1 MPSWKKILQSG
12 SAVHVPNITASSLP
26 NVSQPNVVGYD
37 ISTGRLTYMPTSSI
51 SSSSPTLIQTLTANV
66 TVGGVSSGTS
76 FNSGSQLEQVLRSIL
91 ITFIP
96 ATISSLT
103 VRNGVST
110 VSLSNRDVNDSFTIN
125 TASFTAT
132 ADNPNNRLPQSAS
145 FTSSNADSDFQHY
158 LSDTLTT
165 SNAFGLGSSRT
176 INKASTNG
184 TITFTVRALRPD
196 NGSIISTT
204 TNVSFLFRNYLA
216 ASSTIVSNNITAQTV
231 INAYVDST
239 LATSKSWTAT
249 CAAANNNASNYT
261 YIIYPA
267 SYGDLSNVIQNG
279 ALSVL
284 TAFTSL
290 GNYTIN
296 TPTHNVSVSMR
307 FYRSNSPGAFAEFTL
322 LTIS

>member
-12 SAVHVPNITASSLP
+12 SAVHVTNITASSLP

-37 ISTGRLTYMPTSSI
+37 SSTGRLTYMPTSSI

-96 ATISSLT
+96 ATISSLS
-103 VRNGVST
+103 VRNGGST
-110 VSLSNRDVNDSFTIN
+110 VTSNRDVNDSFTIN

-216 ASSTIVSNNITAQTV
+216 ASSTIVSDVSTAQTV
-231 INAYVDST
+231 INANVTST
-239 LATSKSWTAT
+239 LASSKSWTAT

-267 SYGDLSNVIQNG
+267 SYGNLSNVIQNG

-290 GNYTIN
+290 GDYTIT
-296 TPTHNVSVSMR
+296 TPTYGASVSMR